1 MMRNLDESDSDDDWV
16 NFPIFGGYDI
26 KQSSRSK
33 LANDLLAAAAATDD
47 AAVSPPAPPTLII
60 ATHFSPTSQTSPTS
74 PTSPTSSASS
84 TPSTKKR
91 RRIGSPYTFREQDEV
106 ILSGSAT
113 TFLAR
118 RDRQRCQIQ
127 TVRTVRTVRSS
138 TGFVANETHYYL
150 TAEDARPYDEPIIVK
165 AEALAD
171 GSVTMTPW
179 EFEDRPTTVTEEL
192 RSCANL
198 AGVSIVE
205 CEHGL
210 GLRANDFALP
220 ANHLIPYWG
229 KLSSIERHK
238 GTYNCKIA
246 ESIFVIADDPA
257 DRGPGAF
264 CNDATVRVSPD
275 GRIHATTEQANAQ
288 LSWTA
293 PSDTYLEEW
302 SRRQNDGSQF
312 RMYVETTRPVC
323 PGEMVTLC
331 YGEANYWNDST
342 LGTRLS
348 NAILI

>member
-1 MMRNLDESDSDDDWV
+1 MCDLDESDSDDDWV
-16 NFPIFGGYDI
+16 DFPVFGGYNI
-26 KQSSRSK
+26 KQSSRSR
-33 LANDLLAAAAATDD
+33 LANDLLAAATDAAAT
-47 AAVSPPAPPTLII
+47 VAPPTVII
-60 ATHFSPTSQTSPTS
+60 ATHFSPTSQTSPT
-74 PTSPTSSASS
+74 AS
-84 TPSTKKR
+84 TRKR
-91 RRIGSPYTFREQDEV
+91 RRLGSSYTFREHDEV
-106 ILSGSAT
+106 ILSGST
-113 TFLAR
+113 TTTLAR
-118 RDRQRCQIQ
+118 CDRQRCQIQ
-127 TVRTVRTVRSS
+127 SVRTVRTVR
-138 TGFVANETHYYL
+138 TGCTDGVTNETYYYL

-165 AEALAD
+165 AKALAD
-171 GSVTMTPW
+171 GSVTLTPW

-198 AGVSIVE
+198 AGVSIVA

-210 GLRANDFALP
+210 GLQADVALP
-220 ANHLIPYWG
+220 TNHLIPYWG